1 MLTAE
6 MMTIT
11 CEGCGRRID
20 AARGGTSPCAV
31 CQLER
36 VPPEPLALH
45 GKWSPLAVGALS
57 LVCDPMLITTV
68 IAVSRGVGR
77 LGAAARYER
86 EVGYH
91 PSMPSIRTDAVWG
104 LVLGSLRIWVVFGIL
119 AALLLTA
126 LFLLRPAPGVLVSY
140 PDERT
145 EILSGLASDDR
156 DERALAARHARETL
170 ELDSAASS
178 APNIADQQI
187 LITAFARA
195 IDDRDQ
201 DAALDLAS
209 VLISIGARADDLSA
223 FYRAGDPSV
232 RSSLLVT
239 AALGPSVDD
248 TVFSDL
254 LRVEAELLRAGG
266 EHITARRIVTAGFYV
281 SELATI
287 ASQAPR
293 RRIDLALLRANA
305 DLPTFAELLAPVC
318 ARADLDC
325 GVTP

>member
-1 MLTAE
+1 M
-6 MMTIT
+6 
-11 CEGCGRRID
+11 
-20 AARGGTSPCAV
+20 V
-31 CQLER
+31 CQFAR

-57 LVCDPMLITTV
+57 LVCDPVLITTV

-77 LGAAARYER
+77 LSAAARYER

-119 AALLLTA
+119 AAFLLTA
-126 LFLLRPAPGVLVSY
+126 LLLRPSAPGVLVSY

-145 EILSGLASDDR
+145 EILNGLASDDR
-156 DERALAARHARETL
+156 HQRALAARHALVTL

-178 APNIADQQI
+178 APRIADRQI

-195 IDDRDQ
+195 IDDGDE

-209 VLISIGARADDLSA
+209 VLISIGARADEVSA
-223 FYRAGDPSV
+223 FYRAGDPSI
-232 RSSLLVT
+232 RKSLLVT

-266 EHITARRIVTAGFYV
+266 QRIAAERRVPHGFYV
-281 SELATI
+281 SELGTI
-287 ASQAPR
+287 ASRAPR
-293 RRIDLALLRANA
+293 QRIDLALLRANA
-305 DLPTFAELLAPVC
+305 DLPTFAELLAPAC

-325 GVTP
+325 GVTR